1 MEAKH
6 REIRVYQTPDNQEPF
21 WKWLDRLADQEA
33 FNRILK
39 RIDRVETG
47 NFGEWDSVGDGVF
60 ELVLD
65 FGPGYRVYFGQD
77 GDLVVLLLGGSK
89 KTQDRDI
96 ANAKEYWRD
105 YNA

>member
-1 MEAKH
+1 VEAKH
-6 REIRVYQTPDNQEPF
+6 REIRVYQTEDSQEPF
-21 WKWLDRLADQEA
+21 WKWLDRLGDQEA

-47 NFGEWDSVGDGVF
+47 NLGEWDSVGEGVF

-77 GDLVVLLLGGSK
+77 GDLVVLLLGGIK
-89 KTQDRDI
+89 KTQERDI
-96 ANAKEYWRD
+96 SKAKEYWRD

>member
-1 MEAKH
+1 VEAKH
-6 REIRVYQTPDNQEPF
+6 REIRVYQTEDNQEPF
-21 WKWLDRLADQEA
+21 WKWLDRLEDQEA

-47 NFGEWDSVGDGVF
+47 NLGEWDSAGAGVF

-77 GDLVVLLLGGSK
+77 GDLVVLLLGGIK
-89 KTQDRDI
+89 KTQQRDI
-96 ANAKEYWRD
+96 AKAKEYWRD

>member
-1 MEAKH
+1 MEAKR
-6 REIRVYQTPDNQEPF
+6 REIRVYQTEDNQEPF
-21 WKWLDRLADQEA
+21 WEWLDGVADQEA

-47 NFGEWDSVGDGVF
+47 NLGEWDAVGDGVF

-77 GDLVVLLLGGSK
+77 GDLVVLLLGGIK
-89 KTQDRDI
+89 NTQNRDI
-96 ANAKEYWRD
+96 RKAKEYWRD

>member
-1 MEAKH
+1 VEPKH
-6 REIRVYQTPDNQEPF
+6 REIRVYQTEDSQEPF
-21 WKWLDRLADQEA
+21 WKWLDRLEDQEA

-47 NFGEWDSVGDGVF
+47 NLGEWDSVGDGVF

-77 GDLVVLLLGGSK
+77 GDLVVLLLGGIK
-89 KTQDRDI
+89 KTQERDI
-96 ANAKEYWRD
+96 SKAKEYWRD